1 MPRRPHRQLN
11 YLWIA
16 RKQVGLAQKSVA
28 RLLGHKT
35 TSVISEYENGRLF
48 PSLRTALKLAAIY
61 NKPLTDLYS
70 PLYREVEQELAA
82 TRPKEAITVRRQ
94 GQLNI

>member
-1 MPRRPHRQLN
+1 MPRRAHRQLN

-35 TSVISEYENGRLF
+35 TSIISEYENGRLL
-48 PSLRTALKLAAIY
+48 PNLRNALKLAAIY
-61 NKPLTDLYS
+61 KRSVSELYS
-70 PLYREVEQELAA
+70 PLYREIEQELASA
-82 TRPKEAITVRRQ
+82 RPKH
-94 GQLNI
+94 LPL